1 MDSAPAVEEALLAVD
16 SVEDVA
22 RQIKPKITVGSEETG
37 SKYSLYGGEYTRSRW
52 GRRRLAAS
60 TRCMITVGSEETGS
74 KHPLYGSEYIQ

>member
-37 SKYSLYGGEYTRSRW
+37 SKHSLYGGEYTRSRW
-52 GRRRLAAS
+52 GRRRLATPAVW
-60 TRCMITVGSEETGS
+60 R
-74 KHPLYGSEYIQ
+74 